1 MREKKVEVRV
11 NEIEYNWVRNY
22 AEKEQIS
29 MGEAMRRFLNSYR
42 LTQKINC

>member
-11 NEIEYNWVRNY
+11 NEVEYNWLKSY
-22 AEKEQIS
+22 ADKEQIS

-42 LTQKINC
+42 LNQ